1 MASKLSSKSAPI
13 VVVGAGVFGLS
24 TALHLAERG
33 YTNVKVLDKQPY
45 HESQYSYNK
54 GCDAASAD
62 INKIIRAAYGKEIWY
77 QNLALDAITKWKKW
91 NDDIKTG
98 KLTPPGMSSSDTLFV
113 NNGCVTITSDSSLS
127 PFDRDTIQN
136 MAKVG
141 LEHTQIDL
149 HSDKDLKRAKDQGF
163 EFAIKAFNL
172 RGNSALLDTQSGFV
186 YADKACRFA
195 LHKAESLGVQFVFG
209 ELTGKFVSFL
219 ENTES
224 QVTGIRTADGAV
236 HSAELTILACGGWTP
251 SLLPQLDNLC
261 ETTAGSV
268 AIFQLPPDKTLWDR
282 FAPENFP
289 TWSYNMRHGKYGGLY
304 GFARDPNGVVKIG
317 YRGTK
322 FTNPQTQPDGAIRSV
337 PKTRWTQE
345 PIRQI
350 PLVGA
355 RVIKA
360 FVKEFIPELAQCEMS
375 TRLCWY
381 TDSYDNQFVIDFVPN
396 LKGLMVATGG
406 SGHGFKFLPNLGE
419 HVVDRIEGKD
429 SEYLDLW
436 KWRSLEATQKPYNSL
451 MEGVGSER
459 SLQHQPLTA
468 FDGSTKELSRL

>member
-1 MASKLSSKSAPI
+1 MW
-13 VVVGAGVFGLS
+13 
-24 TALHLAERG
+24 E
-33 YTNVKVLDKQPY
+33 
-45 HESQYSYNK
+45 
-54 GCDAASAD
+54 
-62 INKIIRAAYGKEIWY
+62 
-77 QNLALDAITKWKKW
+77 KW

-224 QVTGIRTADGAV
+224 QVTGVRTADGAV

-289 TWSYNMRHGKYGGLY
+289 TWSYVLCS
-304 GFARDPNGVVKIG
+304 PLVES
-317 YRGTK
+317 
-322 FTNPQTQPDGAIRSV
+322 TNIRSPDTICAMASTV
-337 PKTRWTQE
+337 GFTALLETQMASLRSDIVE
-345 PIRQI
+345 QSSQI
-350 PLVGA
+350 H
-355 RVIKA
+355 
-360 FVKEFIPELAQCEMS
+360 
-375 TRLCWY
+375 RL
-381 TDSYDNQFVIDFVPN
+381 SR
-396 LKGLMVATGG
+396 M
-406 SGHGFKFLPNLGE
+406 
-419 HVVDRIEGKD
+419 
-429 SEYLDLW
+429 
-436 KWRSLEATQKPYNSL
+436 
-451 MEGVGSER
+451 
-459 SLQHQPLTA
+459 
-468 FDGSTKELSRL
+468 ELSEAFRRPVGHKSLYVKSLLSEPE